1 MSKPKNPIGIPAL
14 VGAHIRD
21 LRLAKR
27 FSLKTFHKAGGP
39 TQSTMSAI
47 ENGKNGFEVKTLI
60 QIARTLGVLP
70 AELLPNALFEALKWG
85 AIVDEPPTPPKPKKP
100 A

>member
-1 MSKPKNPIGIPAL
+1 MTAPQKPTGIPSF
-14 VGAHIRD
+14 VGTTIRD

-47 ENGKNGFEVKTLI
+47 ENGKSDFTVGTLL
-60 QIARTLGVLP
+60 QIAKTLGVHP
-70 AELLPNALFEALKWG
+70 GELLPDALFEALKWG
-85 AIVDEPPTPPKPKKP
+85 ALVDEPPPPPTPKKP